1 MWRVPVV
8 PKQIGLTVMRLVRW
22 TCKTSAAAA
31 IHLVLLMK
39 TTVRFIVMVNLGAVR
54 HVRVRRGIR
63 ERVPGPI
70 IVRVINRVLRR
81 VRKTMWQHVIL
92 IMVQGVDIL
101 NVVRILRI
109 FKVRRVQGDGIM
121 VPVRVTPAQQTGF
134 VIVQWM

>member
-8 PKQIGLTVMRLVRW
+8 PKQIGLTVMRVVRW
-22 TCKTSAAAA
+22 TCKTSAAAD

-39 TTVRFIVMVNLGAVR
+39 TMVRFIVMVNLGAVR

-63 ERVPGPI
+63 ERVLGPI

-81 VRKTMWQHVIL
+81 VHKIMCRNVMGICLVAYIL
-92 IMVQGVDIL
+92 I
-101 NVVRILRI
+101 VVRILRI
-109 FKVRRVQGDGIM
+109 FKARRVQGDSIM
-121 VPVRVTPAQQTGF
+121 VPVRVPPAQQTVF

>member
-1 MWRVPVV
+1 MWHVPVV

-63 ERVPGPI
+63 ERVLGPI

-92 IMVQGVDIL
+92 IMVRGVDIL

-109 FKVRRVQGDGIM
+109 FKVRRVQGDSIM

>member
-1 MWRVPVV
+1 MWHVPIV

-63 ERVPGPI
+63 ERVLGPI

-92 IMVQGVDIL
+92 IMVLGVDIL
-101 NVVRILRI
+101 NVVRILPI